1 MLYLADNKTK
11 FITMK
16 NLKRISKE
24 RLKSINGGRG
34 CPPGFRDCPMPWGDD
49 KVCIP
54 HDNQMACP
62 DL

>member
-1 MLYLADNKTK
+1 
-11 FITMK
+11 MK
-16 NLKRISKE
+16 NVKRISKE

-62 DL
+62 EL